1 MTKKELK
8 DHSDKIFQTLTDR
21 GIDTS
26 QFKSYEEFSEYAK
39 TLDNEFPFCYGMW
52 DFDIPSWLS
61 CTRLDLRSGKFFPFQ
76 TETLFY
82 EEQYECYLNEID
94 DLLSDDDEL
103 SDLDNN
109 DMGSHISFDEWLVYD
124 YVYVYVGKPYSNID
138 SDDKFICSDYVK
150 EALTEKAFYQR
161 CFEEYL
167 REIEDFDCLSV
178 IKNVD
183 DFFEIDN
190 SRYQTCNE
198 DYVFIGEYGE
208 YISHDESLNENYIF
222 IDEYGEYISRD
233 EFVEELDR
241 KHILKHFDEV

>member
-1 MTKKELK
+1 MTNKELK
-8 DHSDKIFQTLTDR
+8 DYSDRLFKRLFDNGLDVDYPIL
-21 GIDTS
+21 GYYTS
-26 QFKSYEEFSEYAK
+26 K
-39 TLDNEFPFCYGMW
+39 
-52 DFDIPSWLS
+52 DFITYNDLVSIWL
-61 CTRLDLRSGKFFPFQ
+61 RDA
-76 TETLFY
+76 
-82 EEQYECYLNEID
+82 D
-94 DLLSDDDEL
+94 DK
-103 SDLDNN
+103 N
-109 DMGSHISFDEWLVYD
+109 
-124 YVYVYVGKPYSNID
+124 VYVYVGKPYSNID

-178 IKNVD
+178 IKNMY

-190 SRYQTCNE
+190 SRYQTLNE

-222 IDEYGEYISRD
+222 IDEHGEYISRD